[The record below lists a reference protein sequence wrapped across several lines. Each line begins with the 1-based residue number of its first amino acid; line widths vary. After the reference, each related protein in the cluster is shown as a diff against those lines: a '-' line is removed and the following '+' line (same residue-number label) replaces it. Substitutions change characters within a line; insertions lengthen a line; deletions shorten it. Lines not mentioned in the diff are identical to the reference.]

1 MTSETRLKHVTFE
14 PSYDT
19 FDDNPARDFYI
30 PALNHAITYRRAVGY
45 FSSAILSVLAE
56 AFTDFSERGGKIELI
71 CSPVLTPADAEQME
85 LLSADAAVSVLNQ
98 SIKQLDDDG
107 VIEPP
112 LDLMAALVRAGT
124 LKIKLAI
131 PYSDAR
137 GIFHQKIGIFE
148 DSEGDAVAFSGSNNE
163 SVSGWIEMK
172 NSESFSVFTSWR
184 DSNDLS
190 RVEDM
195 QKKMSR
201 MWANRYPGFE
211 ILDFHESLE
220 FIQRRANESHD
231 VSAYKALVRTWY
243 DRRGG
248 EPNRIGEVP
257 LRPYQVEVLENW
269 QKAGYKGIVS
279 FATGAGKTMTAL
291 TAIANWHIDQPS
303 GVSLVIVPTVRL
315 QTQWVKEIRKHS
327 ALCDFRIL
335 KVGGDVGDT
344 WQIGLKGFMSA
355 DSDVT
360 GKIVVAVVDSAVS
373 SRFAERAVW
382 GDRVLMVVDEVH
394 NMGAQAAVEF
404 LQTSPCARVIGL
416 SATPKRYNDDE
427 NAEIRRF
434 FGEDLK
440 PIVDIPYA
448 QQLGVLVN
456 YQYHYKTVELTPDE
470 EEKHI
475 KLTRAIGAAK
485 AHEESSGNDRKG
497 LQILLSQRANILRGA
512 NNKIQ
517 VAVQIL
523 REQYRAGSS
532 WLVFCNDQNQLN
544 ALKRE
549 IQDLGPLDYHGSS
562 EGGSDET
569 IELFERNGGI
579 LLSIRMLDEGI
590 DIPSIDSCLIIASS
604 KNERQFI
611 QRRGRVLRV
620 NRDKAKVAD
629 IWDVLVV
636 DGSGMAYTDS
646 EASRAIEFARM
657 AINKSIVY
665 DLTKMIHENGSTS
678 SVLKEGL

>member
-1 MTSETRLKHVTFE
+1 
-14 PSYDT
+14 
-19 FDDNPARDFYI
+19 
-30 PALNHAITYRRAVGY
+30 
-45 FSSAILSVLAE
+45 
-56 AFTDFSERGGKIELI
+56 
-71 CSPVLTPADAEQME
+71 
-85 LLSADAAVSVLNQ
+85 
-98 SIKQLDDDG
+98 
-107 VIEPP
+107 
-112 LDLMAALVRAGT
+112 
-124 LKIKLAI
+124 
-131 PYSDAR
+131 
-137 GIFHQKIGIFE
+137 
-148 DSEGDAVAFSGSNNE
+148 
-163 SVSGWIEMK
+163 
-172 NSESFSVFTSWR
+172 
-184 DSNDLS
+184 
-190 RVEDM
+190 
-195 QKKMSR
+195 
-201 MWANRYPGFE
+201 
-211 ILDFHESLE
+211 
-220 FIQRRANESHD
+220 
-231 VSAYKALVRTWY
+231 
-243 DRRGG
+243 
-248 EPNRIGEVP
+248 
-257 LRPYQVEVLENW
+257 VEVLENW
-269 QKAGYKGIVS
+269 KKAGYRGIVS

-291 TAIANWHIDQPS
+291 AAIANWHLDQPG

-327 ALCDFRIL
+327 ALSSFRIL

-344 WQIGLKGFMSA
+344 WQIGLTGFMSA
-355 DSDVT
+355 DSDTT

-373 SRFAERAVW
+373 SRFVERAVW

-394 NMGAQAAVEF
+394 NMGAQAGVEF
-404 LQTSPCARVIGL
+404 LRTSLCARVIGL
-416 SATPKRYNDDE
+416 SATPKRYNEDE

-448 QQLGVLVN
+448 QELGVLVH
-456 YQYHYKTVELTPDE
+456 YQYHYRTVELTPDE
-470 EEKHI
+470 EEKHL
-475 KLTRAIGAAK
+475 KLTRAIGSAM
-485 AHEESSGNDRKG
+485 AHEESSGSDRKG

-512 NNKIQ
+512 KNKIQ

-532 WLVFCNDQNQLN
+532 WLVFCNDQSQLN
-544 ALKRE
+544 ELKRE
-549 IQDLGPLDYHGSS
+549 IKDLEPLDYHGSS

-620 NRDKAKVAD
+620 NKDKAKVAD

-636 DGSGMAYTDS
+636 DGAGMAYADS

-665 DLTKMIHENGSTS
+665 DLMKMTHENRSTP
-678 SVLKEGL
+678 SVLGEEL